1 MSDKQKAS
9 TFRRYK
15 IVQADVD
22 RTIKHMKLH
31 GGVTPNDR
39 LTRPLKKPKRDGT
52 IDEEI
57 RWTQAGPL
65 MGSWQSKDL
74 KSGPKGQLVLYGQE
88 DGTWKR
94 IVPQEEIETYVRG
107 EMLSSDSRMPLSRD
121 SAHYYLMKHTLGI
134 SRRAAYKFL
143 EKQAVL
149 QVTKNIPNERV
160 KGGQKL
166 HKRGCEM
173 DLIEGQGRD
182 VTNYLGPTDDW
193 YWLSLVENLT
203 GFGFVV
209 LVTKGRIDDKTK
221 GAKFVAAALKN
232 LLPHF
237 EAKLKAKVHTIASDH
252 GREFFAEVK
261 ALLKRRG
268 IAQKQVPR
276 GSRVEKFNQDFQRT
290 FYRLVRL
297 RRGTFSQIQE
307 QSEEITNNLKN
318 KHTKV
323 SPADAL
329 NRPDEEL
336 ANLYNAGRQKAK
348 KYKAREPKVGD
359 KCRVLIKMRKNM
371 RPLLKIGPVS
381 RGYKSYHAR
390 HFTRQV
396 HKITRII
403 DAPAADD
410 PDPPARAPRYF
421 VNKRW
426 VDRDEIL
433 LVSGTDSETDRQV
446 EARKK

>member
-1 MSDKQKAS
+1 MS

-57 RWTQAGPL
+57 RWTHAGPL
-65 MGSWQSKDL
+65 MGSQSKDL

-166 HKRGCEM
+166 LKRGYCEM

-182 VTNYLGPTDDW
+182 VTNYVGPTDDW
-193 YWLSLVENLT
+193 YWLALVENL
-203 GFGFVV
+203 GFV
-209 LVTKGRIDDKTK
+209 
-221 GAKFVAAALKN
+221 
-232 LLPHF
+232 
-237 EAKLKAKVHTIASDH
+237 AS
-252 GREFFAEVK
+252 
-261 ALLKRRG
+261 
-268 IAQKQVPR
+268 
-276 GSRVEKFNQDFQRT
+276 GS
-290 FYRLVRL
+290 
-297 RRGTFSQIQE
+297 S
-307 QSEEITNNLKN
+307 S
-318 KHTKV
+318 
-323 SPADAL
+323 
-329 NRPDEEL
+329 
-336 ANLYNAGRQKAK
+336 
-348 KYKAREPKVGD
+348 ARDG
-359 KCRVLIKMRKNM
+359 
-371 RPLLKIGPVS
+371 S
-381 RGYKSYHAR
+381 
-390 HFTRQV
+390 T
-396 HKITRII
+396 
-403 DAPAADD
+403 
-410 PDPPARAPRYF
+410 
-421 VNKRW
+421 
-426 VDRDEIL
+426 
-433 LVSGTDSETDRQV
+433 
-446 EARKK
+446 